1 MTVKIFTK
9 CRKVH
14 IFHRIIAVLQEL
26 YKYFTRLWY
35 RILGSFS
42 YNKHWYNATKG
53 MMGPRAPV

>member
-14 IFHRIIAVLQEL
+14 IFNRIIAVLQEL

-35 RILGSFS
+35 RILGSFR

>member
-1 MTVKIFTK
+1 MTVKLFTK

-35 RILGSFS
+35 RILGSFR

>member
-35 RILGSFS
+35 RILGSFR
-42 YNKHWYNATKG
+42 YNKHW
-53 MMGPRAPV
+53 

>member
-35 RILGSFS
+35 RILGAFR

>member
-9 CRKVH
+9 CRKAH
-14 IFHRIIAVLQEL
+14 TSHRIIAVLQEL

-35 RILGSFS
+35 RILGSFR

>member
-9 CRKVH
+9 CRKVR

-35 RILGSFS
+35 RILGSFR

>member
-9 CRKVH
+9 CRKVY

-35 RILGSFS
+35 RILGSFR

>member
-9 CRKVH
+9 CRKVR
-14 IFHRIIAVLQEL
+14 ILHRIIAVLQEL

-35 RILGSFS
+35 RILGSFR

>member
-9 CRKVH
+9 CRKAH

-35 RILGSFS
+35 RILGSFR

>member
-35 RILGSFS
+35 RILGSFR

-53 MMGPRAPV
+53 MLGPRAPV

>member
-14 IFHRIIAVLQEL
+14 ILHRIIAVLQEL

-35 RILGSFS
+35 RILGSFR

>member
-35 RILGSFS
+35 RILGSFR
-42 YNKHWYNATKG
+42 YNRHWYNATKG

>member
-14 IFHRIIAVLQEL
+14 IFHRIIAVLQEF

-35 RILGSFS
+35 RILGSFR

>member
-14 IFHRIIAVLQEL
+14 IFPRIIAVLQEL

-35 RILGSFS
+35 RILGSFR